1 MLPLDSTTT
10 RHGQIV
16 TVGIGGMGCRQRI
29 VAVAAALDG
38 VPGVAVERVVV
49 GSASVVLDPAIGSAA
64 KVVTA
69 VREAGYEARLAAR
82 PLPLAAGGCCC
93 TPPSA

>member
-1 MLPLDSTTT
+1 
-10 RHGQIV
+10 
-16 TVGIGGMGCRQRI
+16 
-29 VAVAAALDG
+29 
-38 VPGVAVERVVV
+38 
-49 GSASVVLDPAIGSAA
+49 
-64 KVVTA
+64 